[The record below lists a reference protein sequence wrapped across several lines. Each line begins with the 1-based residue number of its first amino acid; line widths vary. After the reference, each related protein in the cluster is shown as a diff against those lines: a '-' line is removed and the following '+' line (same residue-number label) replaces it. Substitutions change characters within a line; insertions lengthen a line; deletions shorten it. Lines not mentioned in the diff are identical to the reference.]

1 MPPETDKNALLGQLR
16 IDRTQREADTGPGR
30 RPWIIGAVVLLV
42 ALLVAGAWL
51 GVSGRGALPVHT
63 AVAQPIGATAANASV
78 LDATG
83 YVTARREATVSAQIT
98 GTLIEVLIEEG
109 EHVKAGQVLARLDD
123 TAQRASLAQA
133 QAQLHSAESL
143 LAQYEAQLAQ
153 SQRDLKRAED
163 LLERKLVSARSEER
177 RVGKECRSRW
187 APDR

>member
-51 GVSGRGALPVHT
+51 GVSGRAALPV
-63 AVAQPIGATAANASV
+63 
-78 LDATG
+78 
-83 YVTARREATVSAQIT
+83 
-98 GTLIEVLIEEG
+98 
-109 EHVKAGQVLARLDD
+109 
-123 TAQRASLAQA
+123 
-133 QAQLHSAESL
+133 HSAESL

-163 LLERKLVSARSEER
+163 LLERKLVSAQAVEQARTQVDAQTAQVQAQRRQIELTAASVRSA
-177 RVGKECRSRW
+177 RVQLEYCTVH
-187 APDR
+187 APFSGVVIAKAAQVGEIVSPFSAGGGYT

>member
-1 MPPETDKNALLGQLR
+1 MPPDTDKNALLGQLR

-30 RPWIIGAVVLLV
+30 RLWIIGAVVLLV

-63 AVAQPIGATAANASV
+63 AVARPIGATSANASV

-109 EHVKAGQVLARLDD
+109 EHVNAQQERTRLDN
-123 TAQRASLAQA
+123 TEQQAALAQT
-133 QAQLHSAESL
+133 QAQLHSAQSL
-143 LAQYEAQLAQ
+143 HAHSEAQL
-153 SQRDLKRAED
+153 D
-163 LLERKLVSARSEER
+163 
-177 RVGKECRSRW
+177 
-187 APDR
+187 